1 MALQE
6 TDGNNGDVAET
17 RRDFTKMILEEED
30 IPYEEDITRNP
41 GSLRPWQRLIEHKIK
56 TKSEPHQVRIVY
68 ERALAI
74 FNRSYKLWYSYLKYR
89 RRTIARK
96 CVTDKSFAYLCD
108 AYERC
113 LVFLNKM
120 PRIWLDYCELMVRRG
135 LITETR
141 RVFDRAIRALPVT
154 QHMRIWPKY
163 IEFLTSH
170 NIPETTIRVYRRYL
184 KIYPAARE
192 SFVDFLK
199 EIDKLDEAATEL
211 VILVNEDKDVSEQ
224 GKTSFQLWSE
234 LCDLLSKNPNKI
246 YSLNVERIIRQ
257 GIYRY
262 SDQVG
267 ILWLSLAEFYLRK
280 PNFERAR
287 DIYEEA
293 MISVKTVRDFALIFD
308 AYAKFMERITS
319 RQMDIVRKASADQI
333 EHCEFE
339 LELLISRFEHLMERR
354 PLLLNSVL
362 LRQNPHNVR
371 EWINRIQLYE
381 GSLDQQIK
389 TFEEAARTIDPKIQ
403 TGNFADLWIEV
414 AKLIE
419 NANDVDRARHIFER
433 AVRVSFTKVDEL
445 ARIWCEYVQFQL
457 KHGDYDSTVSLLK
470 RATVAPAKHVQYF
483 DETEKVQNRLF
494 KSLRLWSLFA
504 DIEESMG
511 TVDSCRAVYE
521 RIIELRIA
529 TPQVVINYGLFLE
542 ENNFFEDSFKAYE
555 KGIGL
560 FRWPMV
566 YDIWNVYLA
575 KFVKR
580 YGGKKLERARDLFEQ
595 CLENCP
601 PKYAKNIYL
610 LYARLEEDYGLA
622 RHAMAIYN
630 RACKAV
636 DREEMHLVYNIYI
649 KKAIDFFGITSSRA
663 IFMEAI
669 QSLPEDRSREMSLKF
684 AQVER
689 NLGEIDRARVIY
701 AHCAE
706 ICDPRVHGLFWEV
719 WKTFEVDHGNEDT
732 LREMLRVK
740 RSVQASYNTNVNY
753 MSAQM
758 LATIGGK
765 AEVAGELSAADSMAV
780 LEAKAREEAA
790 ATKRGNAAG
799 DGARPISFVRG
810 ESKTTTEQTTENPDE
825 INVDMDEDEEEDGA

>member
-6 TDGNNGDVAET
+6 AGGNGEDAAET
-17 RRDFTKMILEEED
+17 RREFPKMILEQED
-30 IPYEEDITRNP
+30 IAYEEDISRNP
-41 GSLRPWQRLIEHKIK
+41 GTLRPWQRLIEHKIK
-56 TKSEPHQVRIVY
+56 TKADPTQIRIAY
-68 ERALAI
+68 ERALQV
-74 FNRSYKLWYSYLKYR
+74 FNRSYKLWYSYLRYR
-89 RRTIARK
+89 RQILARK
-96 CVTDKSFAYLCD
+96 CVTDKSFGYLCD

-135 LITETR
+135 LVTETR

-192 SFVDFLK
+192 AFVDYLK
-199 EIDKLDEAATEL
+199 GIDKLDEAAAEL

-224 GKTSFQLWSE
+224 GKTSFQLWFE
-234 LCDLLSKNPNKI
+234 LCELLSENPDKI
-246 YSLNVERIIRQ
+246 FSLNVELIIRQ
-257 GIYRY
+257 GIRRY

-267 ILWLSLAEFYLRK
+267 DLWLALAKYYIGK
-280 PNFERAR
+280 PNIERAR
-287 DIYEEA
+287 DIFEEA
-293 MISVKTVRDFALIFD
+293 LVSVKTVRDFALIFD
-308 AYAKFMERITS
+308 VYAKFMQRLTRE
-319 RQMDIVRKASADQI
+319 QI
-333 EHCEFE
+333 EVVEKAAPEDVEHANFE
-339 LELLISRFEHLMERR
+339 MELLFSRLEHLLQRR

-362 LRQNPHNVR
+362 LRQNPHN
-371 EWINRIQLYE
+371 
-381 GSLDQQIK
+381 GSLEQQME
-389 TFEEAARTIDPKIQ
+389 TFEEAARTIDPKNQ
-403 TGNFADLWIEV
+403 TGSFADLWLETARLV
-414 AKLIE
+414 EKAG
-419 NANDVDRARHIFER
+419 DVERTKNVFER
-433 AVRVSFTKVDEL
+433 AVRIPFAKVDEL
-445 ARIWCEYVQFQL
+445 ARVWCEYVQFQL
-457 KHGDYDSTVSLLK
+457 KHGDYESTVKLLK

-483 DETEKVQNRLF
+483 DETEKVHNRLF
-494 KSLRLWSLFA
+494 KSLRLWSLYA

-511 TVDSCRAVYE
+511 PIEACRAVYE
-521 RIIELRIA
+521 RILELRIA
-529 TPQVVINYGLFLE
+529 TPQIVINYALFLE

-580 YGGKKLERARDLFEQ
+580 Y
-595 CLENCP
+595 
-601 PKYAKNIYL
+601 I
-610 LYARLEEDYGLA
+610 
-622 RHAMAIYN
+622 
-630 RACKAV
+630 
-636 DREEMHLVYNIYI
+636 YNIYI
-649 KKAIDFFGITSSRA
+649 KKAIDFFGITSCRP
-663 IFMEAI
+663 IFTEAI

-706 ICDPRVHGLFWEV
+706 ICDPRVHELFWEV
-719 WKTFEVDHGNEDT
+719 WKEFEVAHGNEDT

-740 RSVQASYNTNVNY
+740 RSVQASFNTNVNY

-765 AEVAGELSAADSMAV
+765 AEVAGELSAADSMAI

-790 ATKRGNAAG
+790 AAAKRGGAAG
-799 DGARPISFVRG
+799 GGEGGRPISFVRG

-825 INVDMDEDEEEDGA
+825 ISVDMDDDEQDEDDEEETAGRSDRLNAAAYFGFRGEWGQMAAIGFLVIPPPLQRGTKKRAAV